1 VIAYSN
7 GSDQASGFVLW
18 YVLSCTSGLVL
29 IAAATMV
36 TGSLALRSEARN
48 LSFLQCR
55 AIAFAL
61 ARSVEDVL
69 AQGGQLPT
77 SFQTH
82 VSGHLAV
89 LTSLTSGRQVSVSIR
104 VTEGTV
110 SDTMS
115 FVYDTSARGVVSW
128 QDNGPRS

>member
-1 VIAYSN
+1 MAYRY
-7 GSDQASGFVLW
+7 GSGQASGFVLW
-18 YVLSCTSGLVL
+18 YVLACTAGLAL

-69 AQGGQLPT
+69 AQGGHLPT
-77 SFQTH
+77 SFQAR
-82 VSGHLAV
+82 VADHLAV
-89 LTSLTSGRQVSVSIR
+89 LTSSTSGRQVSVSIR